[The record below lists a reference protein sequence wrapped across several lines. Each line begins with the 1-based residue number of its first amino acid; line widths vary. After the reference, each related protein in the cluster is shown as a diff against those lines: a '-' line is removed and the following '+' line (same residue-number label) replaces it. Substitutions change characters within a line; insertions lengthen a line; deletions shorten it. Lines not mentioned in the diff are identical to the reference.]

1 MEKQVFGTIDDVV
14 MFGMLNGDGGR
25 NLKDMGDGE
34 GFEVTAAA
42 IITPDEDEGKKT
54 TLFLVTPGGDPVI
67 TQSVTAINT
76 FISAVDFFGTHR
88 LQLAKASGKSKA
100 GRDFVNLKVTG
111 VIR

>member
-25 NLKDMGDGE
+25 NLKDADDGE
-34 GFEVTAAA
+34 GFEVAAAA
-42 IITPDEDEGKKT
+42 IITPDDEGKKP

-67 TQSVTAINT
+67 TQSDTAIKT
-76 FISAVDFFGTHR
+76 FISAVEFFGTHR
-88 LQLAKASGKSKA
+88 LQLAKTSGTSKA
-100 GRDFVNLKVTG
+100 GRKFVNLKVTG